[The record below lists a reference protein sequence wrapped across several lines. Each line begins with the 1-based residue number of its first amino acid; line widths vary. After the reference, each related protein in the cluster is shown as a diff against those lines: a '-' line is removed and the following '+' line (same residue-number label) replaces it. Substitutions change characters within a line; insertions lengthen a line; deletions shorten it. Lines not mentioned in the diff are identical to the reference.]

1 MRVLLAAAAIA
12 IALIVG
18 TLPASAMCVE
28 GLGCTDAEKFTP
40 EQLEA
45 QTCEVLWEV
54 RNTMLFEQK
63 FCFQERAA
71 AERFGNKGCT
81 IDNMDYLQFNGF
93 EQSNFEAVSKAQT
106 AKSC

>member
-1 MRVLLAAAAIA
+1 MRLILSAAT
-12 IALIVG
+12 IALALG
-18 TLPASAMCVE
+18 TVPASAMCVE
-28 GLGCTDAEKFTP
+28 GLGCTDEVRFTP

-45 QTCEVLWEV
+45 QSCDVLWEV

-63 FCFQERAA
+63 FCLQERAA
-71 AERFGNKGCT
+71 VEKFGNKGCT

-93 EQSNFEAVSKAQT
+93 EQSNFEGIGKAQT

>member
-1 MRVLLAAAAIA
+1 MRYVLAAATIVL
-12 IALIVG
+12 ALG
-18 TLPASAMCVE
+18 TGPASALCVE
-28 GLGCTDAEKFTP
+28 GLGCTDTEKFTP

-45 QTCEVLWEV
+45 QTCEVLWET
-54 RNTMLFEQK
+54 RNTMLFEQH

-71 AERFGNKGCT
+71 ADKFGNDACT

-93 EQSNFEAVSKAQT
+93 EQSNFAAISKAET

>member
-1 MRVLLAAAAIA
+1 MRFALAAATIA
-12 IALIVG
+12 FLLSTV
-18 TLPASAMCVE
+18 PASALCVE
-28 GLGCTDAEKFTP
+28 GLGCTDTERFTL

-45 QTCEVLWEV
+45 QNCEVLWEV

-71 AERFGNKGCT
+71 ADKFGNKDCT

-93 EQSNFEAVSKAQT
+93 EQSNFEAIRKAEAT
-106 AKSC
+106 KSC